1 MNAFQGSRRIM
12 RLAAAAVLTAVA
24 FAGVGLAP
32 ATAAPTPEAATGEAA
47 KVAQGASVSA
57 PTKVNAVRHENGTLT
72 MTWQPPAKIVSSKVV
87 RYIVVMHPFSKM
99 EKRYTVSASTRTL
112 TVKDP
117 APGGDLSMGVRVE
130 AESLDKMSY
139 PWSFHPLYYFG
150 DKRTYDP
157 NADGWS
163 KFGGNIKLD
172 WAPKMTAATSTS
184 VTVSWPKPKL
194 PNGKVTAIKVEA
206 VDRISRLIETP
217 TVSPGATSLLMPRLK
232 PNTDYF
238 LQLTIDA
245 VSADGNTKDQSYHRV
260 QVKTTKG
267 APLSSVVSVAK
278 PGNLKVTAKGRTVT
292 VTWTKPAT
300 TGSIEGYGIL
310 VGDKHYSV
318 SATTLS
324 KTVTVPR
331 GGKYEVLV
339 TPTADSP
346 DRSRSEYG
354 PTAETTVTVK

>member
-1 MNAFQGSRRIM
+1 MTAFQGSRRLV
-12 RLAAAAVLTAVA
+12 RLAAAAVLSAVA
-24 FAGVGLAP
+24 FTGAGMAP

-47 KVAQGASVSA
+47 KAYQEPMVSA
-57 PTKVNAVRHENGTLT
+57 PTKASAVRHKNGTLT
-72 MTWQPPAKIVSSKVV
+72 MTWQPPARIVNSKIL

-157 NADGWS
+157 GAGGWS
-163 KFGGNIKLD
+163 KFGGNITLD
-172 WAPKMTAATSTS
+172 WAPKLTAATSTS

-206 VDRISRLIETP
+206 VDRISRLIESP
-217 TVSPGATSLLMPRLK
+217 TVSPGATSLVMTRLK

-245 VSADGNTKDQSYHRV
+245 VSADGKTTDQKYFRV
-260 QVKTTKG
+260 QVKTTKD
-267 APLSSVVSVAK
+267 APLSSVVTVAK
-278 PGNLKVTAKGRTVT
+278 PGNLKATAKGRTVT

-318 SATTLS
+318 SAMTLS

-331 GGKYEVLV
+331 SGKYDVLV
-339 TPTADSP
+339 TPSADSP